1 MKKALLVTRV
11 SGFIPQHEMNNV
23 KILQEMGYEVHYA
36 TNLQVVVYG
45 TDNRRLEGTG
55 IITHQ
60 VDFQKSPLSR
70 DVSRA
75 YQQLR
80 QLMLEES
87 FDLVHCHM
95 PLSAAI
101 TRMAAWKVRK
111 QTGKQVPVLYTAH
124 GLHFYTGAP
133 LRNWIYY
140 PVERYLSRYTDRLI
154 LMNRE
159 DFERGRKF
167 PIRGSVEYVPGIG
180 IPLEGYQPV
189 QLRQTVKGSEN
200 HRPVIEKLIGR
211 ELAPETKILVT
222 IGELSARKNHGLLM
236 DMMKELKDMD
246 LCLLIG
252 GLGDQEAKL
261 RKMILEKGL
270 EGRVFLPGY
279 VKDVKQVLQEADCYV
294 FPSVQEGLPV
304 AVMEAM
310 AAGLPIVAAK
320 IRGVIDLI
328 EHGQGG
334 YLVQG
339 FDAADF
345 AVKVRRLFTEKYG
358 QSAVPRKLRRY
369 QMGEWNQKRISAFSR
384 EVVDQRMRE
393 IYGQVL
399 AEKSGG
405 IA

>member
-23 KILQEMGYEVHYA
+23 KILQEMGFEVHYA
-36 TNLQVVVYG
+36 TNLKVVVYG

-75 YQQLR
+75 YHQLR
-80 QLMLEES
+80 QLMLKES

-101 TRMAAWKVRK
+101 TRVAARKVQK

-140 PVERYLSRYTDRLI
+140 PVERYLSRYTDKLI
-154 LMNRE
+154 LINQE
-159 DFERGRKF
+159 DYQRGKKF
-167 PIRGSVEYVPGIG
+167 PIRGTVEYVPGIG

-189 QLRQTVKGSEN
+189 RMREEADSLR
-200 HRPVIEKLIGR
+200 RPVIENLIGR
-211 ELAPETKILVT
+211 ELSPETKVLVT
-222 IGELSARKNHGLLM
+222 IGELSRNKNHHLLI
-236 DMMKELKDMD
+236 DMMEELRD
-246 LCLLIG
+246 LDLFLIIG
-252 GLGDQEAKL
+252 GTGILEDNL
-261 RKMILEKGL
+261 REKICEKGL
-270 EGRVFLPGY
+270 EDRISLPGY
-279 VKDVKQVLQEADCYV
+279 IYDVRQVLEESDCYV
-294 FPSVQEGLPV
+294 LPSYREGLPV
-304 AVMEAM
+304 AIMEAM
-310 AAGLPIVAAK
+310 AAGLPIIASE
-320 IRGVIDLI
+320 IRGVTDLI
-328 EHGQGG
+328 EHGRGG
-334 YLVQG
+334 YLVRG
-339 FDAADF
+339 FDPVDY

-358 QSAVPRKLRRY
+358 KSAIPRDVRRTE
-369 QMGEWNQKRISAFSR
+369 MGQWNQQRIQSFSR

-393 IYGQVL
+393 IYSQAAVN
-399 AEKSGG
+399 KSGRD
-405 IA
+405 

>member
-70 DVSRA
+70 NVSRA
-75 YQQLR
+75 YHQLR
-80 QLMLEES
+80 QLMWEES

-101 TRMAAWKVRK
+101 TRMAAWKVQK

-154 LMNRE
+154 LMNGE
-159 DFERGRKF
+159 DYQRGRKF

-189 QLRQTVKGSEN
+189 QLRETEALSEI

-211 ELAPETKILVT
+211 ELSPETKLLVT
-222 IGELSARKNHGLLM
+222 IGELSARKNHCLLLE
-236 DMMKELKDMD
+236 MMKELKD
-246 LCLLIG
+246 LNVCLLIG

-261 RKMILEKGL
+261 RKIILEKGL
-270 EGRVFLPGY
+270 EDRVFLPGY

-310 AAGLPIVAAK
+310 AAGLPIVAAN
-320 IRGVIDLI
+320 IRGVSDLI
-328 EHGQGG
+328 EHGRGG

-345 AVKVRRLFTEKYG
+345 AVKVRRLFTEKHG
-358 QSAVPRKLRRY
+358 QNAVSRNLRRY
-369 QMGEWNQKRISAFSR
+369 QMGEWNQKRILSFSR